1 MKYRGPLGM
10 PRMLGIG
17 PLQHLDTPD
26 EESEDEQE

>member
-17 PLQHLDTPD
+17 PLQHLDTPED
-26 EESEDEQE
+26 SDNEEE